1 MTEPKDTSH
10 MTANATSHASTD
22 FVPADLDAS
31 QWPNLEPLY
40 QALLERDLACENCLE
55 KLILDRSELDAA
67 ASEAAANLYISMT
80 RHTDNEDARNAY
92 LSFIEHVEP
101 KLKMVGFELD
111 KKIAGSDHAGK
122 LDKGRYGVLLRDMKA
137 DVELF
142 RDENVPLQT
151 QDTKLGQQYSEICG
165 AMTVEFDGEERTLP
179 QMARYME
186 VTDRSTREAAWRSVA
201 ERRHQDHDKISGLF
215 DQMISLRKQIAA
227 NAGFDNYRDYMFK
240 AKHRFDYTPK
250 HCEDFHKAAE
260 EVCVPLYRTLNAE
273 RKELLGVD
281 ALRPWDLAVDVKGRD
296 PLRPFEGADEL
307 VRKSSALFHNMP
319 GGLGDLFDRMREG
332 DCLDL
337 ESRKG
342 KAPGGYQY
350 QRDRSRQP
358 FIFMNAAGLG
368 RDVEVMIHE
377 AGHAFHSMLSEH
389 DPLVGY
395 RHSPIEFAEV
405 ASISMELLAFPYLGE
420 FYDEEE
426 ANRAKREQLAGYVRL
441 LPWIATIDAF
451 QHWLYLNPDHTRDQR
466 AAKWL
471 ELDERF
477 GAAVD
482 WTGLEDYR
490 AVMWHRQLHLFEV
503 PFYYIEYG
511 IAQLGALQLW
521 LQSLDS
527 EQRAIDNYRN
537 ALSLGGSKPLPELFG
552 AADLKFDF
560 GPDTTKRL
568 MDAVQGELEKL
579 PA

>member
-1 MTEPKDTSH
+1 
-10 MTANATSHASTD
+10 MTAHATSPATTD

-31 QWPNLEPLY
+31 QWSALEPLY
-40 QALLERDLACENCLE
+40 QALLDRELSCENCLE

-67 ASEAAANLYISMT
+67 ASEAAANLYINMT
-80 RHTDNEDARNAY
+80 RHTEDEDAKRAY
-92 LSFIEHVEP
+92 LAFIENVEP
-101 KLKMVGFELD
+101 KLKKAGFELD
-111 KKIAGSDHAGK
+111 KKIARSEHTDK
-122 LDKGRYGVLLRDMKA
+122 LDPDRYGVLIRDMKA

-151 QDTKLGQQYSEICG
+151 QDTKLGQQYSEVCG
-165 AMTVEFDGEERTLP
+165 AMTVEFEGEERTLP

-186 VTDRSTREAAWRSVA
+186 VTDRSTREAAWRSVS
-201 ERRHQDHDKISGLF
+201 ERRHQDHEKISGLF

-240 AKHRFDYTPK
+240 AKHRFDYTPED
-250 HCEDFHKAAE
+250 CEDFHKAAE
-260 EVCVPLYRTLNAE
+260 EVCVPLYRKLNAE
-273 RKELLGVD
+273 RAEMLGVD
-281 ALRPWDLAVDVKGRD
+281 SLRPWDLAVDVKGRD
-296 PLRPFEGADEL
+296 PLQPFDGADEL
-307 VRKSSALFHNMP
+307 INKSSALFHKMP
-319 GGLGDLFDRMREG
+319 GGLGELFDRMRQG

-377 AGHAFHSMLSEH
+377 SGHAFHSMLCEH
-389 DPLVGY
+389 DPLVTY

-420 FYDEEE
+420 FYDEQE
-426 ANRAKREQLAGYVRL
+426 ANRARRDQLAGYVRL

-451 QHWLYLNPDHTRDQR
+451 QHWLYLNPDHTREQR
-466 AAKWL
+466 TEKWL

-482 WTGLEDYR
+482 WSGLEDHR
-490 AVMWHRQLHLFEV
+490 TIMWQRQLHLFEV

-521 LQSLDS
+521 LQSLAD
-527 EQRAIDNYRN
+527 EQRAINNYRQ
-537 ALSLGGSKPLPELFG
+537 ALSLGGSKPLPELFQ
-552 AADLKFDF
+552 AAELTFDF
-560 GPDTTKRL
+560 SPDTTRRL
-568 MDAVQGELEKL
+568 MDAVQHELEKL